1 MAFLISFVG
10 FLIVLT
16 PVVFFHELGHFWAA
30 RRSGVTVDVF
40 SVGFGPELFGMT
52 DRHGTRW
59 KFSALPFGGYVKMA
73 GDEDAASTPSPD
85 AAEISGS
92 FQSVSLGAKAFIVAM
107 GPIANFILGILLIA
121 LVYMSYGK
129 MVTPTVVG
137 EVLEDSAAA
146 SAGIVAGDRITA
158 LDGREVEYFNQ
169 LRGIVFQNPGKPL
182 PLSVERDGRI
192 VDLII
197 TPDVIDD
204 ACLGVRYGRLGVVS
218 QGVAIESL
226 SPGQALVSAS
236 VDSFAMAID
245 MLRGIAR
252 LASGQ
257 ANKGEIGG
265 PVKIAE
271 LSGQVVSRGVV
282 EAIVFIAVISI
293 NLGLVNLLPI
303 PALDGGHLVFFGL
316 EKIMGRPL
324 DQKTMEILMR
334 VGMSLL
340 LTLIVFLTFFDVA
353 SFFTR
358 QC

>member
-1 MAFLISFVG
+1 MAFIISLIG

-30 RRSGVTVDVF
+30 RRSGVTVEVF
-40 SVGFGPELFGMT
+40 SVGFGPELFGLT

-59 KFSALPFGGYVKMA
+59 KFSALPLGGYVKMA

-85 AAEISGS
+85 ARNIKGS

-107 GPIANFILGILLIA
+107 GPIANFILGIALITM
-121 LVYMSYGK
+121 VYIGYGK
-129 MVTPTVVG
+129 SVTPTVVG
-137 EVLEDSAAA
+137 DVLADSAAA
-146 SAGIVAGDRITA
+146 AAGIEPGDRIVS
-158 LDGREVEYFNQ
+158 LNGRDVEYFNE
-169 LRGIVFQNPGKPL
+169 LRGIIFQNPGNTIPI
-182 PLSVERDGRI
+182 SIERGGRI
-192 VDLII
+192 LDLTI

-204 ACLGVRYGRLGVVS
+204 ACMGVRYGRLGVVS
-218 QGVAIESL
+218 QGVEFRTL
-226 SPGQALVSAS
+226 GPGEALVSAS
-236 VDSFAMAID
+236 TDSFTMAID
-245 MLRGIAR
+245 MLRGIGR
-252 LASGQ
+252 LVSGN

-271 LSGQVVSRGVV
+271 LSGQVVSRGVM
-282 EAIVFIAVISI
+282 EAIIFIAVISI

-324 DQKTMEILMR
+324 DQKTMEIFMR
-334 VGMSLL
+334 VGFSLL
-340 LTLIVFLTFFDVA
+340 MTLIIFLTLFDVGA
-353 SFFTR
+353 VFTR